1 MKKKIYKF
9 TAIISICAMAA
20 GCSGN
25 TAMVS
30 DSVDSTASAES
41 SVMSVSTEGISG
53 EITTADISP
62 TTEAYSAAK
71 NAAGSKSQSAGTS
84 VTADTSELFS
94 DRDLKQTAD
103 TSSAKTL
110 TVSDG
115 KTLSVTEEGVYV
127 ISGTAKNATIKVE
140 ASKDAKVQLVL
151 DGVNI
156 TNDDFPAIYVVSA
169 DKCFVTLQ
177 GSNTLSV
184 TGTFKADGDTNT
196 DAVIY
201 SKDDL
206 VLNGTGTLDITST
219 QGNGVT
225 GKDDL
230 KVTGGTY
237 NVTCAKDGFEAKDS
251 IGISDGTFKV
261 NTQKD
266 AFHSEDSDDDTKGF
280 IYISGGSFDINAAS
294 DGIQGTTYVQID
306 GGTYNITSA
315 EGIEATF
322 VQIND
327 GTVNISASDDG
338 INASTKSKSYG
349 TPKIEFNGGTTTI
362 VMGRGDTDAVDV
374 NGDVIVNGGRI
385 DITAQTSSFDYD
397 GKAEFNGGTIIINGE
412 QVSEIPQSMM
422 MGGGMGGGR
431 GGMGGFGGQGNFGGQ
446 NGEMP
451 DFNGERPDFGNGEMP
466 EFNGERPDFGGM
478 GGRGGHKGQNP
489 DFDTANNTQNNSAL

>member
-9 TAIISICAMAA
+9 TAIISICALAA
-20 GCSGN
+20 GCSGK

-30 DSVDSTASAES
+30 DSTDQTASVGNSA
-41 SVMSVSTEGISG
+41 VSVSTEGMTG
-53 EITTADISP
+53 EITTANISP
-62 TTEAYSAAK
+62 SANTYSTAKNSVGSTENTAANTSAA
-71 NAAGSKSQSAGTS
+71 
-84 VTADTSELFS
+84 ADTSELFS

-156 TNDDFPAIYVVSA
+156 INDDFPAIYVVSA

-206 VLNGTGTLDITST
+206 VLNGTGTLNITST

-237 NVTCAKDGFEAKDS
+237 NVTCAKDAFEAKDS

-327 GTVNISASDDG
+327 GTINISASDDG

-349 TPKIEFNGGTTTI
+349 TPKVEFNGGTTTI
-362 VMGRGDTDAVDV
+362 VMGRGDTDAVDA
-374 NGDVIVNGGRI
+374 NGDIIVNGGKI
-385 DITAQTSSFDYD
+385 DVTAQTSSFDYD

-412 QVSEIPQSMM
+412 QVSEIPQPMM
-422 MGGGMGGGR
+422 MGGGR
-431 GGMGGFGGQGNFGGQ
+431 DGMGGFGGQGNFGGQ

-451 DFNGERPDFGNGEMP
+451 EFNGERPDFGSGEMP

-478 GGRGGHKGQNP
+478 GGHGGHKGQRP
-489 DFDTANNTQNNSAL
+489 DFDADNNTQNNSAL

>member
-9 TAIISICAMAA
+9 TAIISICALAA
-20 GCSGN
+20 GCSGK

-30 DSVDSTASAES
+30 DSTDQTASVGNSA
-41 SVMSVSTEGISG
+41 VSVSTEGMTG
-53 EITTADISP
+53 EITTANISP
-62 TTEAYSAAK
+62 SANTYSTAKNSVGSTESTAANTSAA
-71 NAAGSKSQSAGTS
+71 
-84 VTADTSELFS
+84 ADTSELFS
-94 DRDLKQTAD
+94 DRDHKQTAD

-110 TVSDG
+110 TVSEG

-237 NVTCAKDGFEAKDS
+237 NVTCAKDAFEAKDS

-327 GTVNISASDDG
+327 GTINISASDDG

-349 TPKIEFNGGTTTI
+349 TPKVEFNGGTTTI
-362 VMGRGDTDAVDV
+362 VMGRGDTDAVDA
-374 NGDVIVNGGRI
+374 NGDIIVNGGKI
-385 DITAQTSSFDYD
+385 DVTAQTSSFDYD

-422 MGGGMGGGR
+422 MGGGR

-451 DFNGERPDFGNGEMP
+451 EFNGERPDFGSGEMP

-478 GGRGGHKGQNP
+478 GGHGGHKGQRP
-489 DFDTANNTQNNSAL
+489 DFDAANNTQNNSAL